1 MTKAINL
8 FKEQGQGGSGADPDA
23 VKFTPQSLT
32 AGQKMQ
38 ARSNI
43 DADVSITTVDAS
55 TDPPFTMEPDKV
67 YKYGLLSGDTIF
79 PALAT
84 PTNTDI
90 ANVYCW
96 TFTTSATAPTITWPS
111 AITSWAG
118 GSAPTINA
126 SKSYEVSVMDGLAT
140 IIEN

>member
-67 YKYGLLSGDTIF
+67 YKYGLLSGDTTF
-79 PALAT
+79 PLMLSINDGKAH
-84 PTNTDI
+84 
-90 ANVYCW
+90 VYCW
-96 TFTTSATAPTITWPS
+96 TFETPATAPTITWPT
-111 AITSWAG
+111 AIIGWAG

-126 SKSYEVSVMDGLAT
+126 NKQYEVSVMDGIAC
-140 IIEN
+140 IVES